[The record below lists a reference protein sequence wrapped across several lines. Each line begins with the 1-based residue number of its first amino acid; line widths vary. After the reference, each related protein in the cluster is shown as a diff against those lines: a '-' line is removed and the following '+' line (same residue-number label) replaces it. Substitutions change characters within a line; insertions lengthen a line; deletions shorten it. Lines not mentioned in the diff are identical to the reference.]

1 MLQYQKAVEER
12 ELAEFEREQ
21 QRMAAMDLT
30 AESHRKRVLKRKAW
44 KCCRKYVKLEQLE
57 RQIEEENQS
66 RKTAI
71 DEFFINLKEKARL
84 EEERA
89 RREKIEAQEKEEVKE
104 KMREVS
110 RAHRNV
116 VDVRAE
122 TPNMFNTSNIES
134 SIPYNVTPSQ
144 MS

>member
-1 MLQYQKAVEER
+1 
-12 ELAEFEREQ
+12 
-21 QRMAAMDLT
+21 
-30 AESHRKRVLKRKAW
+30 
-44 KCCRKYVKLEQLE
+44 
-57 RQIEEENQS
+57 
-66 RKTAI
+66 
-71 DEFFINLKEKARL
+71 
-84 EEERA
+84 
-89 RREKIEAQEKEEVKE
+89 
-104 KMREVS
+104 MREVS